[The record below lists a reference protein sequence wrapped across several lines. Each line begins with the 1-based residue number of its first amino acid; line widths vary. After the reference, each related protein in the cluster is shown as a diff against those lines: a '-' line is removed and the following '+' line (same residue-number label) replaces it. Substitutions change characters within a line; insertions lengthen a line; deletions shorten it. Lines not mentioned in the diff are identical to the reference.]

1 LSSLAV
7 EGEVRVPVPGRHLI
21 TLNKHGFALHDDGG
35 LQADGEETFA
45 GTRGNDEDAP
55 KAVVL
60 SPSLGTLK

>member
-7 EGEVRVPVPGRHLI
+7 EGEVRVTVPGRHLI

-55 KAVVL
+55 
-60 SPSLGTLK
+60 